1 MQNNTEK
8 QFIQIGSI
16 KRSDDGTL
24 KLERG
29 ATAQGAVFKDEDAFL
44 NRPDDICYIPE
55 LSDNCYTKNTLLEL
69 CLGDESLAT
78 QMFYALDWQHPE
90 TFVDEMIVEEEW
102 GYCPKCQKLYQM
114 CGERKHCP
122 TCNEIN

>member
-29 ATAQGAVFKDEDAFL
+29 ATAQGFVFKDEAAFL
-44 NRPDDICYIPE
+44 NHPDDICYIPE
-55 LSDNCYTKNTLLEL
+55 LSDTCYTQNTLVEL
-69 CLGDESLAT
+69 CCGDRSLAT

-90 TFVDEMIVEEEW
+90 TFVSEMIAEEEW

-114 CGERKHCP
+114 CGERKPCP